1 MESIIAKKHCAESD
15 CGEDDCG
22 EGNKTLAGPGPLY
35 HCGEKNCAEEEVRQ
49 SDSLSIEESGG
60 EEEDIAVTLF
70 ITQMAYALLEGR
82 VTPTDIYEGMVLAN
96 CGDKNVARH
105 IRDRAVAEAALY
117 RVEEEEEKKQERE
130 ALSTPK
136 VLH

>member
-1 MESIIAKKHCAESD
+1 MTAEKTTAEKEIRPWPGRAPFTIAERKTAQKKKS
-15 CGEDDCG
+15 GSQ
-22 EGNKTLAGPGPLY
+22 TL
-35 HCGEKNCAEEEVRQ
+35 
-49 SDSLSIEESGG
+49 SLSIEESGG

-117 RVEEEEEKKQERE
+117 RVEEEEKKQERE